1 MVRTTSL
8 PSNPGWG
15 LHAGRIEK
23 NDDGTLTVHYEE
35 KSGKKGTIQAG
46 VVMFGTG
53 RKPNT
58 GKLNVEVH
66 PWPGGPPPSNHPMP
80 SVLRG

>member
-1 MVRTTSL
+1 MTCL
-8 PSNPGWG
+8 PSDPGWG

-23 NDDGTLTVHYEE
+23 DDDGTLTVHYEE

-46 VVMFGTG
+46 IVMFGTG

-58 GKLNVEVH
+58 GKLNIEVRLR
-66 PWPGGPPPSNHPMP
+66 PGVPPLYNHPMH
-80 SVLRG
+80 